1 MNPIGDQS
9 RDGQGDLSRRGRA
22 LFLVLGAVVLA
33 CAFAVAGCGSS
44 DSSSSSSAA
53 ASTEEAEPAE
63 SGETEPASDEEA
75 SGSSGDPV
83 SIAMFL
89 VATANTHQQ
98 AALKGAE
105 EAVEEDGNASLRA
118 FNGNFD
124 PATQSN
130 QIEDATA
137 AGQYDAFLVNSVDG
151 TQTIPAI
158 TKALDEEI
166 VVVCG
171 FSICGPDQ
179 DEFAKELP
187 ITAEVASDYF
197 AVGKAEAE
205 ALVKGCEEKGL
216 KPCNVVIFNGA
227 STLAAGIAITESIKE
242 VLGEHPDVKVVG
254 EAEGGFLADPSYKA
268 MKPIIQAHPELNAV
282 IAAGDQEISGA
293 LQAIEES
300 PLKGKEMV
308 LVGDGASEIGS
319 KGVESGVWYASAILR
334 PFHEGKLEAEIAIAA
349 ARGEE
354 PAEDLINSAIDPDFP
369 TGYIDQ
375 SNVAEWQPEWAG

>member
-9 RDGQGDLSRRGRA
+9 RDGRSDLLRKSRA
-22 LFLVLGAVVLA
+22 LLLVLAAVLLA
-33 CAFAVAGCGSS
+33 SVVVAGCGSDS
-44 DSSSSSSAA
+44 DSSATGGGSETAA
-53 ASTEEAEPAE
+53 GGG
-63 SGETEPASDEEA
+63 SGEGGAGDSGEP
-75 SGSSGDPV
+75 V
-83 SIAMFL
+83 NIAMFL

-105 EAVEEDGNASLRA
+105 QAVEEDGNASLRS

-137 AGQYDAFLVNSVDG
+137 SGQYDAFLINSVDG

-158 TKALDEEI
+158 TRALDEEI

-171 FSICGPDQ
+171 FSICGPNQ

-187 ITAEVASDYF
+187 VTAQVASDYF

-205 ALVKGCEEKGL
+205 ALVKGCEEKKL
-216 KPCNVVIFNGA
+216 DPCNVVLFNGA

-242 VLGEHPDVKVVG
+242 TVAEHPNIKIVA
-254 EAEGGFLADPSYKA
+254 EAEGLFLSDPSYKA

-282 IAAGDQEISGA
+282 VAAGDQEISGA

-300 PLKGKEMV
+300 PLKGKDLV
-308 LVGDGASEIGS
+308 LVGDGGSEIGT
-319 KGVESGVWYASAILR
+319 KGVKSGVWYASAILR
-334 PFHEGKLEAEIAIAA
+334 PFNEGKVEAEIAIAA

-354 PAEDLINSAIDPDFP
+354 PAEDLINSAVHPDFP
-369 TGYIDQ
+369 TGYIDA
-375 SNVAEWQPEWAG
+375 SNVDKWEPEWAG

>member
-1 MNPIGDQS
+1 MKPIGDQS
-9 RDGQGDLSRRGRA
+9 RDGRNELWRRGRA
-22 LFLVLGAVVLA
+22 LLLVLAAVVLA
-33 CAFAVAGCGSS
+33 CVVVAGCGSDSSS
-44 DSSSSSSAA
+44 DSSGS
-53 ASTEEAEPAE
+53 E
-63 SGETEPASDEEA
+63 SGSGTTASDEN
-75 SGSSGDPV
+75 SGASGDPV

-105 EAVEEDGNASLRA
+105 QVVEEDGNASLRA

-137 AGQYDAFLVNSVDG
+137 SGQYDAFLVNSIDG

-171 FSICGPDQ
+171 FSICGPNQ

-187 ITAEVASDYF
+187 VTAQVASDYF
-197 AVGKAEAE
+197 AVGKAEAD
-205 ALVKGCEEKGL
+205 ALVKGCEEKGFD
-216 KPCNVVIFNGA
+216 PCNVVLFNGA

-242 VLGEHPDVKVVG
+242 VVAEHPNINIVA
-254 EAEGGFLADPSYKA
+254 EAEGLFLSDPSYKA
-268 MKPIIQAHPELNAV
+268 MKPIIQAHPDLNAV

-300 PLKGKEMV
+300 PLKGKDI
-308 LVGDGASEIGS
+308 LLIGDGASEIGA
-319 KGVESGVWYASAILR
+319 KGVESGVWYASSILR
-334 PFHEGKLEAEIAIAA
+334 PFNEGKVEAEIAIAA

-354 PAEDLINSAIDPDFP
+354 PAEDLINSAEDPDFP
-369 TGYIDQ
+369 TGYIDA
-375 SNVAEWQPEWAG
+375 SNVDKWEPEWAG

>member
-9 RDGQGDLSRRGRA
+9 RDGRSDLLRRSRA
-22 LFLVLGAVVLA
+22 LLLALAAVVLA
-33 CAFAVAGCGSS
+33 CVVVAGCGSDS
-44 DSSSSSSAA
+44 DSTNSGGGGETASEETSAA
-53 ASTEEAEPAE
+53 GGSGD
-63 SGETEPASDEEA
+63 SGE
-75 SGSSGDPV
+75 PV

-105 EAVEEDGNASLRA
+105 QVVEEDGNASLRA

-130 QIEDATA
+130 QIEDAIA
-137 AGQYDAFLVNSVDG
+137 SGQYDAFLVNSIDG

-171 FSICGPDQ
+171 FSICGPNQ

-187 ITAEVASDYF
+187 VTAQVASDYF
-197 AVGKAEAE
+197 AVGKAEAD

-216 KPCNVVIFNGA
+216 DPCNVVLFNGA

-242 VLGEHPDVKVVG
+242 VVAEHPNINIVA
-254 EAEGGFLADPSYKA
+254 EAEGLFLSDPSYKA

-300 PLKGKEMV
+300 PLKGKDMV
-308 LVGDGASEIGS
+308 LVGDGASEIGT
-319 KGVESGVWYASAILR
+319 KGVESGVWYASSLLR
-334 PFHEGKLEAEIAIAA
+334 PFNEGVIEAEIAIAA

-354 PAEDLINSAIDPDFP
+354 PAEDLINSAEDPDFP
-369 TGYIDQ
+369 SGYIDA
-375 SNVAEWQPEWAG
+375 SNVDKWEPEWAG

>member
-9 RDGQGDLSRRGRA
+9 RDDRGGLLRRGRA
-22 LFLVLGAVVLA
+22 LLLVLAALVLA
-33 CAFAVAGCGSS
+33 CVVVAGCGSDS
-44 DSSSSSSAA
+44 DSSSSSSSG
-53 ASTEEAEPAE
+53 ASTGEAETASGGE
-63 SGETEPASDEEA
+63 GSGDSGE
-75 SGSSGDPV
+75 PV
-83 SIAMFL
+83 NIAMFL

-105 EAVEEDGNASLRA
+105 EAVSEDGNASLRA

-137 AGQYDAFLVNSVDG
+137 SGQFDALLVNSVDG

-171 FSICGPDQ
+171 FSICGPNQ

-187 ITAEVASDYF
+187 VTAQVASDYF

-216 KPCNVVIFNGA
+216 DPCNVVLFNGA
-227 STLAAGIAITESIKE
+227 ATLAAGIAITESIKE
-242 VLGEHPDVKVVG
+242 VLGEHPNIKIVA

-268 MKPIIQAHPELNAV
+268 MKPIIQAHPELNAL

-300 PLKGKEMV
+300 PLKGKKMV

-334 PFHEGKLEAEIAIAA
+334 PFNEGKVEAEIAIAA

-369 TGYIDQ
+369 TGYIDK
-375 SNVAEWQPEWAG
+375 SNVAEWEPEWAG

>member
-1 MNPIGDQS
+1 MKPIGDQS
-9 RDGQGDLSRRGRA
+9 RDGRSDLLRRSRA
-22 LFLVLGAVVLA
+22 LLLVLAAFVLA
-33 CAFAVAGCGSS
+33 SVVVAGCGSDS
-44 DSSSSSSAA
+44 DSTGSGGGGE
-53 ASTEEAEPAE
+53 TTTAEG
-63 SGETEPASDEEA
+63 SGE
-75 SGSSGDPV
+75 GGSGDSGEPV
-83 SIAMFL
+83 NIAMFL

-118 FNGNFD
+118 FNGNFE
-124 PATQSN
+124 PSVQSN

-137 AGQYDAFLVNSVDG
+137 SGQYDAFLVNSIDG

-171 FSICGPDQ
+171 FSICGPNQ

-187 ITAEVASDYF
+187 VTAQVASDYF
-197 AVGKAEAE
+197 AVGKAEAD
-205 ALVKGCEEKGL
+205 ALVKGCEEKKL
-216 KPCNVVIFNGA
+216 DPCNVVLFNGA

-242 VLGEHPDVKVVG
+242 VVAEHPNIKIVA
-254 EAEGGFLADPSYKA
+254 EAEGLFLSDPSYKA

-308 LVGDGASEIGS
+308 IVGDGASEIGT
-319 KGVESGVWYASAILR
+319 KGVESGVWYASSILR
-334 PFHEGKLEAEIAIAA
+334 PFNEGKVEAEIAIAA

-354 PAEDLINSAIDPDFP
+354 PAEDLINSAVDPDFP
-369 TGYIDQ
+369 TGYIDA
-375 SNVAEWQPEWAG
+375 SNVDEWEPEWAG

>member
-1 MNPIGDQS
+1 MKPIGDQS
-9 RDGQGDLSRRGRA
+9 RDGRNELWRRGRA
-22 LFLVLGAVVLA
+22 LLLVLAAVVLA
-33 CAFAVAGCGSS
+33 CVVVAGCGSDSSS
-44 DSSSSSSAA
+44 DSSGS
-53 ASTEEAEPAE
+53 E
-63 SGETEPASDEEA
+63 SGSGTTASDET
-75 SGSSGDPV
+75 SGASGDPV

-105 EAVEEDGNASLRA
+105 QVVEEDGNASLRA

-137 AGQYDAFLVNSVDG
+137 SGQYDAFLVNSIDG

-171 FSICGPDQ
+171 FSICGPNQ

-187 ITAEVASDYF
+187 VTAQVASDYF
-197 AVGKAEAE
+197 AVGKAEAD
-205 ALVKGCEEKGL
+205 ALVKGCEEKGFD
-216 KPCNVVIFNGA
+216 PCNVVLFNGA

-242 VLGEHPDVKVVG
+242 VVAEHPNINIVA
-254 EAEGGFLADPSYKA
+254 EAEGLFLSDPSYKA
-268 MKPIIQAHPELNAV
+268 MKPIIQAHPDLNAV

-300 PLKGKEMV
+300 PLKGKDI
-308 LVGDGASEIGS
+308 LLIGDGASEIGA
-319 KGVESGVWYASAILR
+319 KGVESGVWYASSILR
-334 PFHEGKLEAEIAIAA
+334 PFNEGKVEAEIAIAA

-354 PAEDLINSAIDPDFP
+354 PAEDLINSAEDPDFP
-369 TGYIDQ
+369 TGYIDA
-375 SNVAEWQPEWAG
+375 SNVDKWEPEWAG

>member
-9 RDGQGDLSRRGRA
+9 RGGRSDLLRRSRA
-22 LFLVLGAVVLA
+22 LLLVLAVALLA
-33 CAFAVAGCGSS
+33 CVVVAGCGSDS
-44 DSSSSSSAA
+44 DSDSTATSGSGGSETTAA
-53 ASTEEAEPAE
+53 EGGSGD
-63 SGETEPASDEEA
+63 SGE
-75 SGSSGDPV
+75 PV
-83 SIAMFL
+83 SLAMFL

-105 EAVEEDGNASLRA
+105 QAVEEDGNASLRA
-118 FNGNFD
+118 FNGNFE
-124 PATQSN
+124 PSVQSN

-137 AGQYDAFLVNSVDG
+137 SGQYDAFLINSVDG

-171 FSICGPDQ
+171 FSICGPNQ

-187 ITAEVASDYF
+187 VTAQVASDYF

-205 ALVKGCEEKGL
+205 ALVKGCEEKNL
-216 KPCNVVIFNGA
+216 DPCNVVLFNGA

-242 VLGEHPDVKVVG
+242 VVAEHPNVKIVA
-254 EAEGGFLADPSYKA
+254 EAEGLFLSDPSYKA

-282 IAAGDQEISGA
+282 VAAGDQEISGA

-300 PLKGKEMV
+300 PLKGKDIV
-308 LVGDGASEIGS
+308 LVGDGASEIGT
-319 KGVESGVWYASAILR
+319 KGVKSGVWYASALLR
-334 PFHEGKLEAEIAIAA
+334 PFNEGKVEAEIAIAA

-354 PAEDLINSAIDPDFP
+354 PAEDLINSALDPDFP
-369 TGYIDQ
+369 TGYIDA
-375 SNVAEWQPEWAG
+375 SNVDQWEPEWAG

>member
-1 MNPIGDQS
+1 MNIGDQS
-9 RDGQGDLSRRGRA
+9 RDGRSGLLRRSRA
-22 LFLVLGAVVLA
+22 LLLVLAAVLLA
-33 CAFAVAGCGSS
+33 CVVVAGCGSDS
-44 DSSSSSSAA
+44 DSSGSDTGAETSASEEG
-53 ASTEEAEPAE
+53 STEAGSGD
-63 SGETEPASDEEA
+63 SGE
-75 SGSSGDPV
+75 PV
-83 SIAMFL
+83 NIAMFL

-105 EAVEEDGNASLRA
+105 QAVEEDGNASLRA

-124 PATQSN
+124 PALQSN

-137 AGQYDAFLVNSVDG
+137 SGQYDAFLVNSIDG

-166 VVVCG
+166 TVVCG
-171 FSICGPDQ
+171 FSICGPNQ

-187 ITAEVASDYF
+187 VTAQVASDYF
-197 AVGKAEAE
+197 AVGKAEAD
-205 ALVKGCEEKGL
+205 ALVKGCEEKKL
-216 KPCNVVIFNGA
+216 DPCNVVLFNGA

-242 VLGEHPDVKVVG
+242 VVAEHPNIKIVA
-254 EAEGGFLADPSYKA
+254 EAEGLFLSDPSYKA

-308 LVGDGASEIGS
+308 LVGDGASEIGT
-319 KGVESGVWYASAILR
+319 KGVKSGVWYASSILR
-334 PFHEGKLEAEIAIAA
+334 PFNEGKIEAEIAIAA

-354 PAEDLINSAIDPDFP
+354 PAEDLINSAVDPDFP
-369 TGYIDQ
+369 TGYIDA
-375 SNVAEWQPEWAG
+375 SNVDQWEPEWAG

>member
-9 RDGQGDLSRRGRA
+9 RDGRSDLLRRGRA
-22 LFLVLGAVVLA
+22 LLLVISAVVLA
-33 CAFAVAGCGSS
+33 CVVVAGCGSDSSS
-44 DSSSSSSAA
+44 DSSGS
-53 ASTEEAEPAE
+53 E
-63 SGETEPASDEEA
+63 SGAGTTASEGSGEA
-75 SGSSGDPV
+75 SSGDSGESV
-83 SIAMFL
+83 NIAMFL

-118 FNGNFD
+118 YNGNFE
-124 PATQSN
+124 PSVQSN

-137 AGQYDAFLVNSVDG
+137 SGQYDAFLVNSVDG

-166 VVVCG
+166 TVVCG
-171 FSICGPDQ
+171 FSICGPNQ

-187 ITAEVASDYF
+187 VTAQVASDYF

-205 ALVKGCEEKGL
+205 ALVKGCEEKKL
-216 KPCNVVIFNGA
+216 DPCNVVLFSGA
-227 STLAAGIAITESIKE
+227 ATLAAGVAITESIKE
-242 VLGEHPDVKVVG
+242 VVAEHPTIKIVA
-254 EAEGGFLADPSYKA
+254 EAEGLFLSDPSYKA
-268 MKPIIQAHPELNAV
+268 MKPIIQAHPDLNAV

-300 PLKGKEMV
+300 PLKGNKDLI
-308 LVGDGASEIGS
+308 LVGDGGSEIGA

-334 PFHEGKLEAEIAIAA
+334 PFNEGKIEAEIAIAA

-354 PAEDLINSAIDPDFP
+354 PAEDLINSALDPDFP
-369 TGYIDQ
+369 TGYIDA
-375 SNVAEWQPEWAG
+375 SNVDKWEPEWAG